1 MLRFQ
6 LIYICTVNFSLLVTA
21 CIQAFEARDIKSEFA
36 EAKYIGITIFSLAQA
51 FITGIPMVAI
61 VKDIP
66 EAYYLVLTFII
77 FGLSMVILLLIFLP
91 KIYMQRRYS
100 KLSVAEQR
108 RAMAISVRLSTGLP
122 ASQISGLNLQTPNS
136 SKMMNREMMANDKND
151 DEHPNDDD
159 GSSKPSIVKPLPPL
173 STIASQTPPSSTKEK
188 GSQQHQSS
196 NLESSTDLSSK
207 SNTDILFGSI
217 VERIDDN
224 DENVRTKR
232 TSYLPASEE
241 TIDA

>member
-1 MLRFQ
+1 MK
-6 LIYICTVNFSLLVTA
+6 TVNFSLLVTA

-91 KIYMQRRYS
+91 KIYMHQKYS

-122 ASQISGLNLQTPNS
+122 ASQLSGLQLQTPGS
-136 SKMMNREMMANDKND
+136 SKMMHREMMGQHADDNNDNN
-151 DEHPNDDD
+151 HGNNDD

-173 STIASQTPPSSTKEK
+173 STIPSQQTPLSKEK
-188 GSQQHQSS
+188 GSDE
-196 NLESSTDLSSK
+196 NTNNPESSTDH
-207 SNTDILFGSI
+207 SNSTMLFGSI

-224 DENVRTKR
+224 DEHVPMKR
-232 TSYLPASEE
+232 TSS
-241 TIDA
+241 TT